1 MTCILSMG
9 SDPHL
14 MAVRSLLLA
23 LDDDGSRVQI
33 VPVNE
38 ASHKQYHGGLVMSS
52 CSKLAFFLGADGV
65 TPRLDCG
72 RAP

>member
-1 MTCILSMG
+1 
-9 SDPHL
+9 
-14 MAVRSLLLA
+14 LLLA